1 MDDFGMGY
9 ALGQDSGSSCRD
21 YSNRRVFPVNGKY
34 LLCP

>member
-21 YSNRRVFPVNGKY
+21 GGSGMWGGDGSWILHF
-34 LLCP
+34 

>member
-21 YSNRRVFPVNGKY
+21 GGSGMWAVMAPGF
-34 LLCP
+34 LHF